1 MFSSDGP
8 CPACGAFSDSHGNH
22 AISCAMAGERI
33 ARHNH
38 LRDAIFQMAQSAN
51 LAPLK
56 EGRALLPGTEE
67 RPADVLIP
75 KWSGGKDTAYDVTV
89 VNPLRLDLAK
99 KSAEEPGFAVAQAYR
114 SKWSKYGPCPS
125 CESQGLEFI
134 PLPVDT
140 FGCWHATAINHLK
153 KLGSALARATCSEE
167 SVVTQHLFQCLSILL
182 VKDNAS
188 LLLNRIP
195 RHVNPPING
204 IL

>member
-1 MFSSDGP
+1 MLISSQLAYNQIR

-56 EGRALLPGTEE
+56 EGRAILPGTEE

-75 KWSGGKDTAYDVTV
+75 KWSGGKDTAYDVTA

-99 KSAEEPGFAVAQAYR
+99 KSAEEPGFAVAQAMVMANDYAHGHGNDHDPEHGHENC
-114 SKWSKYGPCPS
+114 K
-125 CESQGLEFI
+125 
-134 PLPVDT
+134 
-140 FGCWHATAINHLK
+140 
-153 KLGSALARATCSEE
+153 EE
-167 SVVTQHLFQCLSILL
+167 IL
-182 VKDNAS
+182 
-188 LLLNRIP
+188 
-195 RHVNPPING
+195 
-204 IL
+204 